1 MEQAE
6 IIDTFDTYQ
15 CVVQLSRLCIWEW
28 ILDDMLSREGL
39 ILGCYL
45 SVGIFSLETWSI
57 DKGAC

>member
-1 MEQAE
+1 
-6 IIDTFDTYQ
+6 
-15 CVVQLSRLCIWEW
+15 LSRLCIWEW

-45 SVGIFSLETWSI
+45 SVGICSLEAWSI